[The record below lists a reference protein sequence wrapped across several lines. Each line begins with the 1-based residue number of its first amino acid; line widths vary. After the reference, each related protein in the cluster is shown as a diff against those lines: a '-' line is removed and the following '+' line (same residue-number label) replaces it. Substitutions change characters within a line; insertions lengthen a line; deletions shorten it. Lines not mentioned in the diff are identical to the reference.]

1 MASGGR
7 PTKNRPV
14 RARGTPVGSVRAM
27 SDVST
32 SEQAAPSWNPFD
44 PEFLLDPYPMY
55 ARLRDED
62 PVHRNPLGILI
73 VSRYDDA
80 HQVLRDPHTSVKR
93 FESSADTPEHM
104 QVLRDRGEER
114 APSILGL
121 DPPDHTRLRKLV
133 QRTFTPRSIAR
144 MRDRTTAIVDD
155 LLDDL
160 STRAREGDNEIDLIA
175 DYAFVI
181 PFAVIH
187 AMLGLPTADVE
198 RVRSWSHALTQTL
211 EPYLTPEQVD
221 AAVDG
226 SNHMDSYLRDAIEW
240 KRREPADDLLT
251 DLVQV
256 EEEGDRMDE
265 DELLAMT
272 SLLFVAGHETT
283 VNLIGNGTHALLR
296 HPDQMTLVR
305 DDDSVDETLADE
317 LLRYDSPVQTSGRRM
332 MHDVEIGGVE
342 VPSGE
347 MVLTALG
354 SANRDPRFWGDTADE
369 LDVTRADANRHVSFG
384 SGVHH
389 CLGAALARMEGEIA
403 VTRLVRRFP
412 NLALSGEPTYNARII
427 LRGRDAMPVMLGRAA

>member
-1 MASGGR
+1 MADTTIGTA
-7 PTKNRPV
+7 PTW
-14 RARGTPVGSVRAM
+14 
-27 SDVST
+27 D
-32 SEQAAPSWNPFD
+32 PFD
-44 PEFLLDPYPMY
+44 PEFLTDPYPTY

-62 PVHRNPLGILI
+62 PVHRNALGILI

-80 HQVLRDPHTSVKR
+80 HQVLRDPHTSVRR
-93 FESSADTPEHM
+93 FESSIDLPEHM
-104 QVLRDRGEER
+104 LRLRNRGEDR
-114 APSILGL
+114 SPSILGL

-144 MRDRTTAIVDD
+144 MRDRTTTIVDD

-160 STRAREGDNEIDLIA
+160 SARDVDDPIDLIA

-187 AMLGLPTADVE
+187 AMLGLPEADVE
-198 RVRSWSHALTQTL
+198 RVRAWSHAMTQTL

-221 AAVDG
+221 AAIDG
-226 SNHMDSYLRDAIEW
+226 GEHMDTYLRDAIEW
-240 KRREPADDLLT
+240 KRREPADDLLS
-251 DLVQV
+251 DLVGV
-256 EEEGDRMDE
+256 EADGDRMDAE
-265 DELLAMT
+265 ELLAMT
-272 SLLFVAGHETT
+272 NLLFVAGHETT

-296 HPDQMTLVR
+296 HPDQLALVGT
-305 DDDSVDETLADE
+305 DESVDDTVADE

-354 SANRDPRFWGDTADE
+354 SANRDPRFWGETADQ
-369 LDVTRADANRHVSFG
+369 LDVTRADANRHMSFG

-403 VTRLVRRFP
+403 VTHLVRRFP
-412 NLALSGEPTYNARII
+412 DLTLAAEPTHNARII
-427 LRGRDAMPVMLGRAA
+427 LRCREVMPVNLGRAA